1 MANKI
6 TDMSK
11 IRKVIKFHCN
21 GKSKL
26 FISNYLS
33 LSRNTVKKYISLF
46 EVLGLSLEV
55 IKEKTDAELET
66 LFSQTTVET
75 ISPKLQ
81 TLYNFFPQMERELK
95 KVGVTVQHMWEQYI
109 IANPDGFQ
117 SSQFRFHYKKWGNR
131 VNPVM
136 HMNHKAGDKMYV
148 DYAGKTLSIIDKD
161 TGEIKD
167 IQFFVAILG
176 ASQYTYAE
184 ASMSQQKED
193 FVTSVENAMRFFEGT
208 PAAIVPD
215 NLKSAV
221 IKSSRF
227 EPTINETLA
236 DLAEHY
242 ETTIL
247 PARAYKPRDKSLV
260 EGAVKILYRRIY
272 VNLKDTKF
280 FNLEELNQQIW
291 DLLDS
296 HNNRKLTGRPYSRYE
311 LFLEDEKEKL
321 RSLPQE
327 RFEIKYQSFAT
338 VMQNGHVQLSQD
350 KNYYSVPYQYI
361 KKKAKLLYTKS
372 TVEIYHKY
380 NRIAI
385 HPRNYK
391 PYIYTTNPEHLA
403 STHQFVAQWSASR
416 FIDWASSIDAAVSEY
431 IIQIIESRNHPEQAY
446 KSCLGILSYE
456 KKVGRERLIN
466 ACKRALDFKIYN
478 FKTIQNILENNLDSI
493 DFEQESEQ
501 ELPDHSNIRGKYYYN

>member
-1 MANKI
+1 MANKT
-6 TDMSK
+6 TDVSK

-46 EVLGLSLEV
+46 EVLGLDFEA
-55 IKEKTDAELET
+55 INQNTDTELEA
-66 LFSQTTVET
+66 LFSKNIVE
-75 ISPKLQ
+75 IVPDKLQ
-81 TLYNFFPQMERELK
+81 ILYSFFPIVERELK
-95 KVGVTVQHMWEQYI
+95 KVGVTTRLMWERYI
-109 IANPDGFQ
+109 ALNPNGYKC
-117 SSQFRFHYKKWGNR
+117 SQFYYHYKIWSKR

-148 DYAGKTLSIIDKD
+148 DYAGKTLSIIDKQ
-161 TGEIKD
+161 TGEIKEV
-167 IQFFVAILG
+167 QFFVAILG
-176 ASQYTYAE
+176 SSQYTYAE

-193 FVTSVENAMRFFEGT
+193 FVTSVENAMRFFEGV

-272 VNLKDTKF
+272 VNLKQSQFYSLD
-280 FNLEELNQQIW
+280 EINQQIW

-296 HNNRKLTGRPYSRYE
+296 HNTRKLTARPYSRKE
-311 LFLEDEKEKL
+311 IFLEDEKSKL
-321 RSLPQE
+321 RLLPE
-327 RFEIKYQSFAT
+327 SRFEIKYQSFAS
-338 VMQNGHVQLSQD
+338 VMQNGHVHLSQD

-361 KKKAKLLYTKS
+361 RKKVKLLYTKT
-372 TVEIYHKY
+372 TVEIYHKF
-380 NRIAI
+380 NRIAT
-385 HPRNYK
+385 HPRNHR
-391 PYIYTTNPEHLA
+391 PFEYITTPEHLA
-403 STHQFVAQWSASR
+403 SSHQFVSQWSASR
-416 FIDWASSIDAAVSEY
+416 FIDWASSIDAIVSEY
-431 IIQIIESRNHPEQAY
+431 ILKIIESRNHPEQAY
-446 KSCLGILSYE
+446 KSCLGILSFE
-456 KKVGRERLIN
+456 KKVGKTRLIN
-466 ACKRALDFKIYN
+466 ACKRALDFRIYS
-478 FKTIQNILENNLDSI
+478 FKTIQNILENNLDCI
-493 DFEQESEQ
+493 DFEQEYEQ
-501 ELPDHSNIRGKYYYN
+501 ELPKHNNIRGKHYYN